1 MQVISS
7 YGVCCTIH
15 QFNNP
20 TLLSTK
26 QAEFIKH
33 GHSRNWLF
41 QNKGSSLVHK
51 PVRFNC
57 ARIAASNF
65 GNVDELQSDYPDNYE
80 EEDIQVTTAIQIKNL
95 TEEIKHMLSSMGDGR
110 SSVSPYDT
118 AWVSF
123 IRDTNINGSSE
134 RPLFPSCLKWIEDNQ
149 LPDGSWGEELVFCI
163 YDRLLNT
170 LACVVALTLWNTS
183 LRKRNKGVMF
193 IKENLSKLETGEVE
207 NMTCGFEFVFPA
219 LLEKAQKLDIDIPY
233 DVPVLMEIYARREAK
248 FTSHTSYCRIPKD
261 VIHTIP
267 TTVLF
272 SLEGLRD
279 LDWQRL
285 LKLQMQ
291 DGSFLTSPASTAIAF
306 METNDQKCL
315 GFLQNVVEKCNGG
328 VPHSYPVDMQAR
340 LWAIDRLQRLGISY
354 YFAEEFKQL
363 LDHVS
368 RYWNEEIGIF
378 GGRNSNFC
386 DVDDTCMAIRLLR
399 LHGFDVS
406 PDVLNK
412 FKDGD
417 QFFCLRG
424 ELNKSPTAMYNL
436 YRCSQALFPGEKI
449 LEEAKNF
456 TYNFLQQCLANN
468 QSSDKWVI
476 AKDIPGEMQYAL
488 EFPWYA
494 SLPRVESRLY
504 IEQYGGADDI
514 WIGKTLYRM
523 PDVSNN
529 VYLQAAKLDYNRCQ
543 SQHRF
548 EWLIMQEWYEKCNF
562 QHFGISKKYLL
573 VSYFL
578 AAASTFEVEKS
589 RERLAWAK
597 SRIICKMITSYFNEE
612 ATDWTTRNSLLMEL
626 KGFHDMSK
634 NSNKTKEMV
643 LNNLRQFLHQLS
655 KATYED
661 LGREIHHQLHNAW
674 ETWLMSLREEKNT
687 CQEEAELLV
696 QTIYL
701 SAGHMKHD
709 EILFDAEYNSLS
721 ILTNKICR
729 MLNELQND
737 KISADQWCSRTTG
750 SSKATD
756 IELDMQAL
764 VNLVFGNYSSNVN
777 QDIKQ
782 IFFAVAKTFYY
793 TTHITEEVINF
804 HISKVLFQQV

>member
-20 TLLSTK
+20 TLLSTQ

-65 GNVDELQSDYPDNYE
+65 GNVDELQSDYPGNYE

-476 AKDIPGEMQYAL
+476 AKDIPGE
-488 EFPWYA
+488 
-494 SLPRVESRLY
+494 
-504 IEQYGGADDI
+504 
-514 WIGKTLYRM
+514 
-523 PDVSNN
+523 
-529 VYLQAAKLDYNRCQ
+529 
-543 SQHRF
+543 
-548 EWLIMQEWYEKCNF
+548 
-562 QHFGISKKYLL
+562 
-573 VSYFL
+573 
-578 AAASTFEVEKS
+578 
-589 RERLAWAK
+589 
-597 SRIICKMITSYFNEE
+597 
-612 ATDWTTRNSLLMEL
+612 
-626 KGFHDMSK
+626 
-634 NSNKTKEMV
+634 
-643 LNNLRQFLHQLS
+643 
-655 KATYED
+655 
-661 LGREIHHQLHNAW
+661 
-674 ETWLMSLREEKNT
+674 
-687 CQEEAELLV
+687 
-696 QTIYL
+696 
-701 SAGHMKHD
+701 
-709 EILFDAEYNSLS
+709 
-721 ILTNKICR
+721 
-729 MLNELQND
+729 
-737 KISADQWCSRTTG
+737 
-750 SSKATD
+750 
-756 IELDMQAL
+756 
-764 VNLVFGNYSSNVN
+764 
-777 QDIKQ
+777 
-782 IFFAVAKTFYY
+782 
-793 TTHITEEVINF
+793 
-804 HISKVLFQQV
+804 

>member
-20 TLLSTK
+20 TLLSTQ

-65 GNVDELQSDYPDNYE
+65 GNVDELQSDYPGNYE

-514 WIGKTLYRM
+514 WIGKTLYR
-523 PDVSNN
+523 
-529 VYLQAAKLDYNRCQ
+529 
-543 SQHRF
+543 
-548 EWLIMQEWYEKCNF
+548 WYEKCNF

-793 TTHITEEVINF
+793 TTHITEEVIDF

>member
-20 TLLSTK
+20 TLLSTQ
-26 QAEFIKH
+26 QAEFIIKH
-33 GHSRNWLF
+33 GRPRNWLF
-41 QNKGSSLVHK
+41 QTKGSSLVHR

-57 ARIAASNF
+57 PPNAASYF

-80 EEDIQVTTAIQIKNL
+80 AEDIQVTTSITIKNL

-123 IRDTNINGSSE
+123 IRDDTNNGSSE
-134 RPLFPSCLKWIEDNQ
+134 RPLFPSCLKWIVDNQ

-170 LACVVALTLWNTS
+170 LACLVALTLWNTS
-183 LRKRNKGVMF
+183 LPKRNKGVMF

-233 DVPVLMEIYARREAK
+233 DVPVLKEIYARREAK
-248 FTSHTSYCRIPKD
+248 FTRIPKD
-261 VIHTIP
+261 IIHTIP

-306 METNDQKCL
+306 METNDEKCL

-354 YFAEEFKQL
+354 YFAKEFKEL
-363 LDHVS
+363 FDHVI

-386 DVDDTCMAIRLLR
+386 DIDDTCMAIRLLR

-449 LEEAKNF
+449 LEEAKDF
-456 TYNFLQQCLANN
+456 TYNFLQQCLANHH
-468 QSSDKWVI
+468 SLDKWVI
-476 AKDIPGEMQYAL
+476 AKDIPGEMQCAL

-514 WIGKTLYRM
+514 WIGKTLYR
-523 PDVSNN
+523 
-529 VYLQAAKLDYNRCQ
+529 
-543 SQHRF
+543 
-548 EWLIMQEWYEKCNF
+548 WYEKCNF

-578 AAASTFEVEKS
+578 AAASTYEVEKS

-612 ATDWTTRNSLLMEL
+612 ATTWTTRNSLLMEL

-634 NSNKTKEMV
+634 NGNKTKEMV
-643 LNNLRQFLHQLS
+643 LNNLRRFLHQLS

-661 LGREIHHQLHNAW
+661 LGKEIHHQLHNAW
-674 ETWLMSLREEKNT
+674 ETWLISLREEKNA
-687 CQEEAELLV
+687 CQEDAELLV

-709 EILFDAEYNSLS
+709 EILFDAEYNNLS

-737 KISADQWCSRTTG
+737 QISADQWCSRTTG
-750 SSKATD
+750 SSKTTD

-764 VNLVFGNYSSNVN
+764 VKLVFGNYSSNIN

-782 IFFAVAKTFYY
+782 TFFAVAKTFYY
-793 TTHITEEVINF
+793 TAHITEEIIDI